1 MGASGAGKT
10 TLLDVLA
17 LRKDEGV
24 VEGDIKV
31 DGRPLGK
38 SFKRTTGYVSV
49 GHAATDSIVK
59 TDQINLAQNFVAVGS
74 DSANRF
80 TMGIMHMF

>member
-1 MGASGAGKT
+1 
-10 TLLDVLA
+10 
-17 LRKDEGV
+17 
-24 VEGDIKV
+24 
-31 DGRPLGK
+31 
-38 SFKRTTGYVSV
+38 V
-49 GHAATDSIVK
+49 GHAATDSIVQ